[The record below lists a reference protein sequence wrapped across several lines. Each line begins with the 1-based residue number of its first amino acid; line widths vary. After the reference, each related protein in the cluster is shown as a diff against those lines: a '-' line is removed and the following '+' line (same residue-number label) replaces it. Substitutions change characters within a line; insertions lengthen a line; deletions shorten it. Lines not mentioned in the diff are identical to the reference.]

1 MIFCEKLYKATFSG
15 KHTFVLNGVQKTPLT
30 YIKWLSKSAIKNIKN
45 MARIIV
51 INSGKG
57 GVGKTTTAINLG
69 ASLNKLKK
77 KVIIMDANLNTPNI
91 GLQLGAPIVPVTL
104 NHVLKGKADIED
116 AIYEHSSGTKIVPSS
131 LSVKELTRFNTKKIP
146 EIATQLATLCDY
158 VIIDSA
164 AGFGDES
171 IAVIEAADEI
181 IIVTNPEMPAVTD
194 ALKAVKVARE
204 MGKEV
209 NGVIVTRH
217 VNAKYEMPLS
227 AIKSML
233 ETQIIGVI
241 PEDKAVKEALNLRD
255 AVSHTHPRSKVSR
268 KYLEIARRVNGEN
281 IEERR
286 SIFGRLFG

>member
-1 MIFCEKLYKATFSG
+1 
-15 KHTFVLNGVQKTPLT
+15 
-30 YIKWLSKSAIKNIKN
+30 

-69 ASLNKLKK
+69 VSLNKLNKEV
-77 KVIIMDANLNTPNI
+77 VIVDANLNTPNI

-131 LSVKELTRFNTKKIP
+131 LSIKELTKFNTKKIP
-146 EIATQLATLCDY
+146 EVIKKLSALCDY

-164 AGFGDES
+164 AGFGEEVIAALES
-171 IAVIEAADEI
+171 ADEI

-194 ALKAVKVARE
+194 ALKAVKVARQ
-204 MGKEV
+204 MGKEI

-217 VNAKYEMPLS
+217 NGAKYEMPLS
-227 AIKSML
+227 SIKSML
-233 ETQIIGVI
+233 ESQIIGVI
-241 PEDKAVKEALNLRD
+241 PEDRAIKEALNLRD
-255 AVSHTHPRSKVSR
+255 AVCHTHPRSKVSR
-268 KYLEIARRVNGEN
+268 KYYDIARKVSGEN
-281 IEERR
+281 IEENKG
-286 SIFGRLFG
+286 FLNRLFGL

>member
-1 MIFCEKLYKATFSG
+1 
-15 KHTFVLNGVQKTPLT
+15 
-30 YIKWLSKSAIKNIKN
+30 

-69 ASLNKLKK
+69 ASLNKLNKE
-77 KVIIMDANLNTPNI
+77 VIIVDANLNTPNI
-91 GLQLGAPIVPVTL
+91 GLQLGAPIVPITL
-104 NHVLKGKADIED
+104 NHVLKGKANIDE
-116 AIYEHSSGTKIVPSS
+116 AIYEHASGTKIVPSS
-131 LSVKELTRFNTKKIP
+131 LSVKELTKFNTKKLP
-146 EIATQLATLCDY
+146 EIARQLATMSDF

-164 AGFGDES
+164 AGFGDEV
-171 IAVIEAADEI
+171 IAVLEASDEI

-204 MGKEV
+204 MGKTI

-217 VNAKYEMPLS
+217 KDANYEMPLS
-227 AIKSML
+227 SIKSML
-233 ETQIIGVI
+233 ESQIIGVI

-268 KYLEIARRVNGEN
+268 KYYEIACKVAGEPF
-281 IEERR
+281 EERR
-286 SIFGRLFG
+286 GFFGRLFR

>member
-1 MIFCEKLYKATFSG
+1 
-15 KHTFVLNGVQKTPLT
+15 
-30 YIKWLSKSAIKNIKN
+30 

-69 ASLNKLKK
+69 ASLNKLNKE
-77 KVIIMDANLNTPNI
+77 VIIVDANLNTPNV

-116 AIYEHSSGTKIVPSS
+116 AIYEHSSGTKIIPAS
-131 LSVKELTRFNTKKIP
+131 LSVKELTKFNTKKIP
-146 EIATQLATLCDY
+146 EIAKHLGTLCDY

-164 AGFGDES
+164 AGFGEEVM
-171 IAVIEAADEI
+171 AALEASDEI

-204 MGKEV
+204 MGKEIS
-209 NGVIVTRH
+209 GVIVTRH
-217 VNAKYEMPLS
+217 KDASYEMPLS
-227 AIKSML
+227 SIKSML
-233 ETQIIGVI
+233 ESQIIGII

-268 KYLEIARRVNGEN
+268 KYLEIARKVSGEK
-281 IEERR
+281 ISVRKGFLE
-286 SIFGRLFG
+286 RLFR